1 MATAEQRDAA
11 QTHRVA
17 TAALHAAKGNR
28 TTAARNLRGQAA
40 EATAEAAG
48 GAQAALGQGG
58 GDERATQLLDKAY
71 RRLRAAGMLDRVEI

>member
-11 QTHRVA
+11 QTHKVA
-17 TAALHAAKGNR
+17 TAALRDAKGNR
-28 TTAARNLRGQAA
+28 KMAARVLRGQ
-40 EATAEAAG
+40 TAQAAG
-48 GAQAALGQGG
+48 DAQAALEQGV

>member
-17 TAALHAAKGNR
+17 TAAPHAAKGDR

-40 EATAEAAG
+40 EAAG
-48 GAQAALGQGG
+48 DAQAALEQGA

-71 RRLRAAGMLDRVEI
+71 RRLRAAGMLDREEI

>member
-17 TAALHAAKGNR
+17 TGALHAANGDR

-40 EATAEAAG
+40 ESCG
-48 GAQAALGQGG
+48 GAQEALEKGA
-58 GDERATQLLDKAY
+58 GDERAQQLLDRAR
-71 RRLRAAGMLDRVEI
+71 RRLRAAGMLDRREV